1 LKGVWRCTDQFGR
14 EPRQL
19 HSAYFN
25 RVDFL
30 LSLPKNGAHDPIKLH
45 IGNGLVRILA
55 GWSESCLIH
64 AAEEKMPAR
73 HNCVRDLG

>member
-1 LKGVWRCTDQFGR
+1 LKGVWRCTGQFGR
-14 EPRQL
+14 EPRGNFIP
-19 HSAYFN
+19 HYFN
-25 RVDFL
+25 CVGFL

-64 AAEEKMPAR
+64 ATGEKTPA
-73 HNCVRDLG
+73 